1 MVENCIDR
9 LLEVIKVK
17 EKQPVG
23 KYQTPDESILRY
35 MDRLEKRYER
45 AMESIIIA
53 STILE
58 NGSIAPIELQRG
70 YIIRAIAI
78 LDYQKCQD
86 ISFEHNLPDLEE

>member
-1 MVENCIDR
+1 VENCIDR
-9 LLEVIKVK
+9 VLEVIAEK
-17 EKQPVG
+17 EKQTVG

-45 AMESIIIA
+45 AMEAIIIA

-58 NGSIAPIELQRG
+58 NGSIAPIELQRD
-70 YIIRAIAI
+70 YIMRATAV

-86 ISFEHNLPDLEE
+86 ISFEHNLPDLED